1 VKHIIWILSL
11 MLLVSGCSTT
21 KQATTTTTTT
31 PTAPKATWANREA
44 RLSSIHRWHL
54 SGKIALQTSHDS
66 GSASVDWSQSQ
77 NQYNISLQGPLGAG
91 AMKLKGQAGLVTLQT
106 SDGKSYQAASA
117 EQLLAKQ
124 WGFHLPV
131 SNMNYWIRGLP
142 VPGTPANTRFDQDG
156 RIATIIQRGFRID
169 YLAYSNANGIDLPE
183 KMTIVSSA
191 LRVKMI
197 VYQWNLA

>member
-1 VKHIIWILSL
+1 MKHIIWILSL

-21 KQATTTTTTT
+21 KLTSPATTTTV
-31 PTAPKATWANREA
+31 PKATWANREA
-44 RLSSIHRWHL
+44 KLSSIHRWHI
-54 SGKIALQTSHDS
+54 SGKIAMQTSRDS
-66 GSASVDWSQSQ
+66 GSASVDWSQGQ

-91 AMKLKGQAGLVTLQT
+91 AMKLRGQPGRVTLQT

-124 WGFHLPV
+124 MGFHLPV

-142 VPGTPANTRFDQDG
+142 VPDVAANTRFDQDG
-156 RIATIIQRGFRID
+156 RIATMIQQGYRVD
-169 YLAYSNANGIDLPE
+169 YLAYSNASGIDLPE

-191 LRVKMI
+191 LRIKMI
-197 VYQWNLA
+197 VYQWNIA